1 MVKSKNTILNIL
13 IILLI
18 IAFISWIKF
27 KPENN
32 EGVSKELAECISQ
45 NSTVYSQIGCTH
57 CEKQKELFGEN
68 WKYINEV
75 KCNDDWRVCQDA
87 NITGT
92 PTWIINGKLH
102 SGLKSIENLKTITG
116 CEIEQND

>member
-1 MVKSKNTILNIL
+1 MSRNTILNIIIIGM
-13 IILLI
+13 IIL
-18 IAFISWIKF
+18 FIFWTKF

-45 NSTVYSQIGCTH
+45 NSTVYSQIGCIH
-57 CEKQKELFGEN
+57 CEKQKELFGNN

-75 KCNDDWRVCQDA
+75 TCNDNWSICQDA

-92 PTWIINGKLH
+92 PTWIINGKKYPSLQ
-102 SGLKSIENLKTITG
+102 SIENLKIITG
-116 CEIEQND
+116 CEID